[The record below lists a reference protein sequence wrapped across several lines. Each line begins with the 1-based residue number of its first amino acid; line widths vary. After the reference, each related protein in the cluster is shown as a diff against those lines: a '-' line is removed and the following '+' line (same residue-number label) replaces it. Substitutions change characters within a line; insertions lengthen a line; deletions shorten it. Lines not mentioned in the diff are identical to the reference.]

1 MRKRRILLLIPILLS
16 SAIMLL
22 PFAWMLS
29 ASLKTNVEV
38 FEFPIEWIPKN
49 PQWRNYVTIWS
60 KIDFGRFYFN
70 TIKLTVIITLLQ
82 LATCSLA
89 AYAFAKI
96 DFPERNALFV
106 AYIATLIVPFQVI
119 MVPQFIL
126 FRRLG
131 LVNRHLALILLQAF
145 SPFGVFL
152 MRQFYLSVPNE
163 LVEAAR
169 IDGLSEFGILSED
182 HAAAVQASAGQ
193 PDHFYICFRL
203 ERFLGSLDLPPFR
216 ASAHDPA
223 GNSDVHFAIHCRICP
238 DYGCFSLLPHS
249 CSDRFLGLPAVLRR
263 GHYAHRAEGLVYRGR
278 NCEPNLACRRR
289 LVQREDQPVDAI
301 PQTGRRRASL
311 IGILST
317 SGRRLARS
325 LVISSGTSP
334 AYNRTSPRSSSGW

>member
-38 FEFPIEWIPKN
+38 FKFPIEWIPKN

-60 KIDFGRFYFN
+60 KIDFGRF
-70 TIKLTVIITLLQ
+70 LQ

-119 MVPQFIL
+119 MIPQFIL

-169 IDGLSEFGILSED
+169 IDGLSEFGIYRKIMLPLSKP
-182 HAAAVQASAGQ
+182 ALASLTIFTFVFVWN
-193 PDHFYICFRL
+193 D
-203 ERFLGSLDLPPFR
+203 FLGPLIYLHSGHLRTIQLGIRMFISQYTAEYALIMAASVCSLIPVVIVF
-216 ASAHDPA
+216 
-223 GNSDVHFAIHCRICP
+223 
-238 DYGCFSLLPHS
+238 
-249 CSDRFLGLPAVLRR
+249 
-263 GHYAHRAEGLVYRGR
+263 
-278 NCEPNLACRRR
+278 LAC
-289 LVQREDQPVDAI
+289 QRYFVEGI
-301 PQTGRRRASL
+301 TLTGL
-311 IGILST
+311 KG
-317 SGRRLARS
+317 
-325 LVISSGTSP
+325 
-334 AYNRTSPRSSSGW
+334 

>member
-169 IDGLSEFGILSED
+169 IDGLSEFGIYRKIMLPLSKP
-182 HAAAVQASAGQ
+182 ALASLTIFTFVFVWN
-193 PDHFYICFRL
+193 D
-203 ERFLGSLDLPPFR
+203 FLGPLIYLHSGHLRTIQLGIRMFISQYTAEYALIMAASVCSLIPVVIVF
-216 ASAHDPA
+216 
-223 GNSDVHFAIHCRICP
+223 
-238 DYGCFSLLPHS
+238 
-249 CSDRFLGLPAVLRR
+249 
-263 GHYAHRAEGLVYRGR
+263 
-278 NCEPNLACRRR
+278 LAC
-289 LVQREDQPVDAI
+289 QRYFVEGI
-301 PQTGRRRASL
+301 TLTGL
-311 IGILST
+311 KG
-317 SGRRLARS
+317 
-325 LVISSGTSP
+325 
-334 AYNRTSPRSSSGW
+334 